1 MPRDWP
7 PSRLRADGELGRR
20 RIGELEAAAAAIG
33 AASVH
38 LLGYDDSGM
47 DGQAPGDAFAR
58 ADVECA
64 AGRLA
69 AILRR
74 ERADV
79 LTIYDANGGYGH
91 PDHIQV
97 HHVGVRAAELAGT
110 PVVLE
115 ATIDRDLLRRAVR
128 VMRATRLGADLP
140 LPALERSY
148 TPRAELTH
156 RIDVRRHLRAKRAA
170 LLAHASQA
178 SADDMDRTIAFFL
191 RLPPPLFRLVLGSEW
206 FVQRHAVRPWPL
218 ANDIFTALEEA
229 PGIDVTTVRAQRPA
243 LVGEA
248 LVVLVLVF
256 AYDRIREFAAARA
269 DLAISNGKHLLSVES
284 WLHLEIEPALNHGP
298 ESARRP
304 GSCCRAGTTS

>member
-1 MPRDWP
+1 MTASTTVATKTVVSFHAHPDDESLLTGGTLAKAAAAGHRVVLVTATSGAQGLAS
-7 PSRLRADGELGRR
+7 SRVGADGDLGRR

-33 AASVH
+33 AASVN

-47 DGQAPGDAFAR
+47 DGMAPDDAFAR
-58 ADVECA
+58 ADVESA
-64 AGRLA
+64 AKRLA
-69 AILRR
+69 AILSR

-91 PDHIQV
+91 PDHVQV

-128 VMRATRLGADLP
+128 VMRVARLGAHLP
-140 LPALERSY
+140 LPALERSF
-148 TPRAELTH
+148 TPRTGLTH
-156 RIDVRRHLRAKRAA
+156 RIDVRRHISAKRAA

-191 RLPPPLFRLVLGSEW
+191 RLPPALFRLVLGSEW

-218 ANDIFTALEEA
+218 ASDIFTALEE
-229 PGIDVTTVRAQRPA
+229 
-243 LVGEA
+243 
-248 LVVLVLVF
+248 
-256 AYDRIREFAAARA
+256 
-269 DLAISNGKHLLSVES
+269 
-284 WLHLEIEPALNHGP
+284 EPA
-298 ESARRP
+298 S
-304 GSCCRAGTTS
+304 T

>member
-1 MPRDWP
+1 MTATTAILTKTVVSFHAHPDDESLLTGGTLAKAAAAGHRVVLVSATNGAAGLTS
-7 PSRLRADGELGRR
+7 SRLRAGGELGRR
-20 RIGELEAAAAAIG
+20 RIGELEAAAGAIG
-33 AASVH
+33 AASVK

-47 DGQAPGDAFAR
+47 DGRAPGDAFAR

-64 AGRLA
+64 ALRLA

-91 PDHIQV
+91 PDHRQV

-115 ATIDRDLLRRAVR
+115 ATVDRDLLRRAVR
-128 VMRATRLGADLP
+128 LMHTARLGAHLP
-140 LPALERSY
+140 LPALEQSF
-148 TPRAELTH
+148 TPRTDLTH

-170 LLAHASQA
+170 LVAHASQA

-218 ANDIFTALEEA
+218 ANDIFTALKEA
-229 PGIDVTTVRAQRPA
+229 PAST
-243 LVGEA
+243 
-248 LVVLVLVF
+248 
-256 AYDRIREFAAARA
+256 
-269 DLAISNGKHLLSVES
+269 
-284 WLHLEIEPALNHGP
+284 
-298 ESARRP
+298 
-304 GSCCRAGTTS
+304 